1 MTRVQEDI
9 WPSNMDPRRDY
20 VSDITQTDPVTCED
34 EETQIP
40 ERRTVG
46 IDAESQQQ
54 ADEELEQLLRDD
66 AMARCPL
73 FERCTRCSCT
83 DHGILS

>member
-1 MTRVQEDI
+1 
-9 WPSNMDPRRDY
+9 MDPRRDS
-20 VSDITQTDPVTCED
+20 VSDKTQTDPVTCED
-34 EETQIP
+34 EETQMP

-54 ADEELEQLLRDD
+54 GDQELEQLLRDD

-73 FERCTRCSCT
+73 FGRCTRCSCT
-83 DHGILS
+83 YYGIRS